1 MFSLV
6 MCIILSLLFSK
17 STVEWGSVTAEVTL
31 TTKNCK
37 DYRGGLV
44 FLVEEKMIYLDF
56 GGGNTTHTINT

>member
-17 STVEWGSVTAEVTL
+17 STVEWGSVTAE
-31 TTKNCK
+31 NCK
-37 DYRGGLV
+37 DYRGGVV